1 MKYAFPAIFQ
11 EGDDGFSVFF
21 PDESSS
27 TTGGKTLKEAIEM
40 AIDSLSLSLLYMEE
54 QGEII
59 PAPSKIEDIELKD
72 NQTIRMIYVDT
83 EEYAKQVAEMQAREQ
98 AEKEKNLI
106 KYYREKAGLN
116 IKQLSDLLGAPYATV
131 QDWNNGR
138 RKPPIWLQNLIA
150 EKIETSC

>member
-1 MKYAFPAIFQ
+1 MQYAFPAIFEDD
-11 EGDDGFSVFF
+11 EGSIFVHF
-21 PDESSS
+21 PDNETSS
-27 TTGGKTLKEAIEM
+27 TCGKNLQNAIEM
-40 AIDSLSLSLLYMEE
+40 ATDSLSLTLWSMEE
-54 QGEII
+54 RGEKI
-59 PAPSKIEDIELKD
+59 PTPSKIEDIELTD
-72 NQTIRMIYVDT
+72 NQTIRMIHVNT
-83 EEYAKQVAEMQAREQ
+83 EEYAKQVAEMQAREK

-150 EKIETSC
+150 EKIEGSC